1 MIELNLRR
9 EVYKMPQLEEELKN
23 LILDRYKSIREF
35 TTKIDMPYSTM
46 DSVLKRGVNKANIT
60 NIIKICRELN
70 IDTEKLADG
79 KIVSTDQSNKP
90 PKKGVKIPVLGKV
103 PAGVPIEAV
112 EDIIDYEEIPE
123 EMAKDGE
130 FFGLQIKGNSMEP
143 RICEGDVVIVRKQDD
158 AETGDLVV
166 AMINGNEATC
176 KRLMKYKD
184 GIRLMPNNPAY
195 EPLYFS
201 NKEIEEKPVKI
212 IGKVVENRQKY

>member
-1 MIELNLRR
+1 MSSTLEVLRQR
-9 EVYKMPQLEEELKN
+9 IKHMRTSKDFTLKEVANYLGIKEATAQRYESGDIKNIPYDNIVLMSKLFDCSPQYLMGWENEN
-23 LILDRYKSIREF
+23 S
-35 TTKIDMPYSTM
+35 
-46 DSVLKRGVNKANIT
+46 
-60 NIIKICRELN
+60 
-70 IDTEKLADG
+70 
-79 KIVSTDQSNKP
+79 SNK
-90 PKKGVKIPVLGKV
+90 KGIKIPVLGKV

-123 EMAKDGE
+123 ELSKDGE
-130 FFGLQIKGNSMEP
+130 FFGLQIKGDSMEP
-143 RICEGDVVIVRKQDD
+143 RICSGDVVIVRKQDD
-158 AETGDLVV
+158 AETGDLVI

-176 KRLMKYKD
+176 KRLMKYEN

>member
-1 MIELNLRR
+1 MSKKVDTIANRIR
-9 EVYKMPQLEEELKN
+9 TALEARGMKQADLVEK
-23 LILDRYKSIREF
+23 
-35 TTKIDMPYSTM
+35 TKIGKSSISTYLSGAYEPKQKNIYRIASALNVDEAWLMGFDVQM
-46 DSVLKRGVNKANIT
+46 DRKNIS
-60 NIIKICRELN
+60 IK
-70 IDTEKLADG
+70 T
-79 KIVSTDQSNKP
+79 S
-90 PKKGVKIPVLGKV
+90 KGIKIPVLGKV
-103 PAGVPIEAV
+103 PAGVPVEAV
-112 EDIIDYEEIPE
+112 EDVIDYEEITV
-123 EMAKDGE
+123 EMAKEGE
-130 FFGLQIKGNSMEP
+130 FFGLQIKGDSMEP

-195 EPLYFS
+195 EPLYYS

>member
-1 MIELNLRR
+1 MSKKVDTIANRIRTAL
-9 EVYKMPQLEEELKN
+9 EVRGMKQADLVEK
-23 LILDRYKSIREF
+23 
-35 TTKIDMPYSTM
+35 TKIGKSSISTYLSGAYEPKQKNIYRIASALNVDEAWLMGFDVQM
-46 DSVLKRGVNKANIT
+46 DRKNISIET
-60 NIIKICRELN
+60 
-70 IDTEKLADG
+70 
-79 KIVSTDQSNKP
+79 S
-90 PKKGVKIPVLGKV
+90 KGIKIPVLGKV

-123 EMAKDGE
+123 ELAKDGE
-130 FFGLQIKGNSMEP
+130 FFGLQIKGDSMEP

-184 GIRLMPNNPAY
+184 GIRLVPNNPSY
-195 EPLYFS
+195 EPLYYS

>member
-1 MIELNLRR
+1 MVLLFGERLRNARRNKGFTLDELSKIYNDKYSAGLNKGTLSKYENGKQEPMIS
-9 EVYKMPQLEEELKN
+9 VVKN
-23 LILDRYKSIREF
+23 LSTIL
-35 TTKIDMPYSTM
+35 
-46 DSVLKRGVNKANIT
+46 GVNVDYLLGASDVN
-60 NIIKICRELN
+60 NSHLVV
-70 IDTEKLADG
+70 G
-79 KIVSTDQSNKP
+79 KGI
-90 PKKGVKIPVLGKV
+90 KIPVLGKV

-123 EMAKDGE
+123 ELSKEGE
-130 FFGLQIKGNSMEP
+130 FFGLQIKGDSMEP
-143 RICEGDVVIVRKQDD
+143 RICSGDVVIVRKQDD
-158 AETGDLVV
+158 AETGDLVI

-176 KRLMKYKD
+176 KRLMKYEN

>member
-1 MIELNLRR
+1 MSSTLEVLRQR
-9 EVYKMPQLEEELKN
+9 IKRMRTRKDLTLKEVANYLGIKEATAQRYESGEIKNIPYDNIVLMAKLFDCSPQYLMGWETQN
-23 LILDRYKSIREF
+23 S
-35 TTKIDMPYSTM
+35 S
-46 DSVLKRGVNKANIT
+46 S
-60 NIIKICRELN
+60 
-70 IDTEKLADG
+70 
-79 KIVSTDQSNKP
+79 
-90 PKKGVKIPVLGKV
+90 KKGVKIPVLGKV
-103 PAGVPIEAV
+103 PAGVPVEAV
-112 EDIIDYEEIPE
+112 EDIIDYEEITV

-143 RICEGDVVIVRKQDD
+143 RICEGDVVIVRKHDD
-158 AETGDLVV
+158 AESGDLVV
-166 AMINGNEATC
+166 AMINGNETTC

>member
-1 MIELNLRR
+1 MS
-9 EVYKMPQLEEELKN
+9 KLEEELKS
-23 LILDRYKSIREF
+23 LILNRYKSIREF

-79 KIVSTDQSNKP
+79 EIVTINKINSQTS
-90 PKKGVKIPVLGKV
+90 KKGIKIPVLGRV

-123 EMAKDGE
+123 ELSKEGE
-130 FFGLQIKGNSMEP
+130 FFGLQIKGDSMEP
-143 RICEGDVVIVRKQDD
+143 RICAGDVVIVRKQDD
-158 AETGDLVV
+158 AETGDLVI

-176 KRLMKYKD
+176 KRLMKYEN

-201 NKEIEEKPVKI
+201 NQEIEEKPVKI

>member
-1 MIELNLRR
+1 MSKKVDTIANRIRTTL
-9 EVYKMPQLEEELKN
+9 EVRGMKQADLVEK
-23 LILDRYKSIREF
+23 
-35 TTKIDMPYSTM
+35 TKIGKSSISTYLSGAYEPKQKNIYRIASALNVDEAWLMGFDVQM
-46 DSVLKRGVNKANIT
+46 DRKNISIET
-60 NIIKICRELN
+60 
-70 IDTEKLADG
+70 
-79 KIVSTDQSNKP
+79 S
-90 PKKGVKIPVLGKV
+90 KGIKIPVLGKV

-123 EMAKDGE
+123 EMARDGE
-130 FFGLQIKGNSMEP
+130 FFGLQIKGDSMEP

-184 GIRLMPNNPAY
+184 GIRLVPNNPSY
-195 EPLYFS
+195 EPLYYS

>member
-1 MIELNLRR
+1 MS
-9 EVYKMPQLEEELKN
+9 QLEDELKA
-23 LILDRYKSIREF
+23 LILSRYKSIREF

-60 NIIKICRELN
+60 NIIKICRELD

-79 KIVSTDQSNKP
+79 KIIFTNTKKADNF
-90 PKKGVKIPVLGKV
+90 KKGIKIPVLGRV

-112 EDIIDYEEIPE
+112 EDIIDYEEIPV

-130 FFGLQIKGNSMEP
+130 FFGLQIKGDSMEP

-158 AETGDLVV
+158 AESGDLVI
-166 AMINGNEATC
+166 AMINGDEATC
-176 KRLMKYKD
+176 KRLMKYSD
-184 GIRLMPNNPAY
+184 GIRLMPSNPTY

-212 IGKVVENRQKY
+212 IGRVVENRQKY

>member
-1 MIELNLRR
+1 
-9 EVYKMPQLEEELKN
+9 MPQLEDELKT
-23 LILDRYKSIREF
+23 LILSRYKSVREF

-79 KIVSTDQSNKP
+79 KIVSVDQDDKRI

-103 PAGVPIEAV
+103 PAGVPVEAV
-112 EDIIDYEEIPE
+112 EDIIDYEEITV

-130 FFGLQIKGNSMEP
+130 FFGLQIKGDSMEP
-143 RICEGDVVIVRKQDD
+143 RICAGDVVIVRKQDD
-158 AETGDLVV
+158 AESGDLVV

-184 GIRLMPNNPAY
+184 GIRLMPNNPTY

>member
-1 MIELNLRR
+1 
-9 EVYKMPQLEEELKN
+9 MPQLEEELKA
-23 LILDRYKSIREF
+23 LILTRYKSIREF
-35 TTKIDMPYSTM
+35 TTKINMPYSTM

-79 KIVSTDQSNKP
+79 EIVTINKASSSAS
-90 PKKGVKIPVLGKV
+90 KKGIKIPVLGKV

-123 EMAKDGE
+123 EMSKEGE
-130 FFGLQIKGNSMEP
+130 FFGLQIKGDSMEP
-143 RICEGDVVIVRKQDD
+143 RICAGDVVIVRKQDD
-158 AETGDLVV
+158 AETGDLVI

-176 KRLMKYKD
+176 KRLMKYKN

>member
-1 MIELNLRR
+1 MSKKVDTIANRIR
-9 EVYKMPQLEEELKN
+9 
-23 LILDRYKSIREF
+23 IALDMRGMKQADLVEK
-35 TTKIDMPYSTM
+35 TKIGKSSISTYI
-46 DSVLKRGVNKANIT
+46 SGAYEPKQKNIYRIASALNVDEAWLMGFDVPMNRK
-60 NIIKICRELN
+60 NISLE
-70 IDTEKLADG
+70 A
-79 KIVSTDQSNKP
+79 S
-90 PKKGVKIPVLGKV
+90 KGIKIPVLGKV
-103 PAGVPIEAV
+103 PAGVPIDAV

-130 FFGLQIKGNSMEP
+130 FFGLQIKGDSMEP
-143 RICEGDVVIVRKQDD
+143 RICAGDVVIVRKQDD
-158 AETGDLVV
+158 AESGDLVI

-176 KRLMKYKD
+176 KRLMKYKN

>member
-1 MIELNLRR
+1 MSKKVDTIANRIRTAL
-9 EVYKMPQLEEELKN
+9 EVRGMKQADLVEK
-23 LILDRYKSIREF
+23 
-35 TTKIDMPYSTM
+35 TKIGKSSISTYLSGAYEPKQKNIYRIASALNVDEAWLMGFDVQM
-46 DSVLKRGVNKANIT
+46 DRKNISIET
-60 NIIKICRELN
+60 
-70 IDTEKLADG
+70 
-79 KIVSTDQSNKP
+79 S
-90 PKKGVKIPVLGKV
+90 KGIKIPVLGKV

-112 EDIIDYEEIPE
+112 EDIIDYEEITV
-123 EMAKDGE
+123 EMAKEGE
-130 FFGLQIKGNSMEP
+130 FFGLQIKGDSMEP

-184 GIRLMPNNPAY
+184 GIRLVPNNPSY
-195 EPLYFS
+195 EPLYYS

>member
-1 MIELNLRR
+1 MFGKRLRKARKNKGLTLDELSKIYNQKYSAGLNKGTLSKYENGKQEPMIS
-9 EVYKMPQLEEELKN
+9 VVKN
-23 LILDRYKSIREF
+23 LSIILD
-35 TTKIDMPYSTM
+35 
-46 DSVLKRGVNKANIT
+46 VNVDYLLGASDKT
-60 NIIKICRELN
+60 NEPQAI
-70 IDTEKLADG
+70 
-79 KIVSTDQSNKP
+79 S
-90 PKKGVKIPVLGKV
+90 KGIKIPVLGKV

-112 EDIIDYEEIPE
+112 EDIIDYEEITV
-123 EMAKDGE
+123 EMAKEGE
-130 FFGLQIKGNSMEP
+130 FFGLQIKGDSMEP

-184 GIRLMPNNPAY
+184 GIRLVPNNPSY
-195 EPLYFS
+195 EPLYYS

>member
-1 MIELNLRR
+1 MQKKVDTIANRIR
-9 EVYKMPQLEEELKN
+9 TA
-23 LILDRYKSIREF
+23 LDIRNMKQADLVEK
-35 TTKIDMPYSTM
+35 TKIGKSSISTYL
-46 DSVLKRGVNKANIT
+46 SGAYEPKQKNIYRIASALDVDESWLMGFDVPMERK
-60 NIIKICRELN
+60 NISFQ
-70 IDTEKLADG
+70 T
-79 KIVSTDQSNKP
+79 S
-90 PKKGVKIPVLGKV
+90 KGIKIPVLGRV

-112 EDIIDYEEIPE
+112 EDIIDYEEIPV

-130 FFGLQIKGNSMEP
+130 FFGLQIKGDSMEP

-176 KRLMKYKD
+176 KRLMKYSD
-184 GIRLMPNNPAY
+184 GIRLVPNNPSY
-195 EPLYFS
+195 EPLYYS

>member
-1 MIELNLRR
+1 MSSTLEVLRQR
-9 EVYKMPQLEEELKN
+9 IKRMRTHKDLTLKEVANYLGIKEATAQRYESGEIKNIPYDNIVLMAKLFDCSPQYLMGWETQN
-23 LILDRYKSIREF
+23 S
-35 TTKIDMPYSTM
+35 S
-46 DSVLKRGVNKANIT
+46 S
-60 NIIKICRELN
+60 
-70 IDTEKLADG
+70 
-79 KIVSTDQSNKP
+79 
-90 PKKGVKIPVLGKV
+90 KKGVKIPVLGKV

-112 EDIIDYEEIPE
+112 EDIIDYEEITV
-123 EMAKDGE
+123 EMAKEGE
-130 FFGLQIKGNSMEP
+130 FFGLQIKGDSMEP

-195 EPLYFS
+195 EPLYYS